1 MEKKRRSKWFWVFLL
16 IFLAAAAFAV
26 YYYVS
31 QQKKEEVYD
40 KLKENNKTEEPEV
53 KEEPKQEPVQAVP
66 EEPEAE
72 PVDIPIDF
80 AGLQEMNPEIYA
92 WIRIPGT
99 EVDYPIVQRPEDDAY
114 YLDHTIEGA
123 EGLPG
128 SIYTESLNKKDFTD
142 KNTVIYGHNMKDNTM
157 FGSLKDYKDSA
168 YMDEHS
174 EVYIYTPEHIFT
186 YKIFAAVTYDS
197 RHIMVAFDFA
207 QDEQYQA
214 YLDSLSQVR
223 NMASYINTDI
233 PVTTAD
239 RIITM
244 STCNGNNAVSYTH
257 LTLPTILRV

>member
-123 EGLPG
+123 EGPPG

-244 STCNGNNAVSYTH
+244 STCNGNNDQRFLVEAV
-257 LTLPTILRV
+257 LIDEK

>member
-1 MEKKRRSKWFWVFLL
+1 MVLG
-16 IFLAAAAFAV
+16 IFDHIPGGSSFCC
-26 YYYVS
+26 YYYVG

-186 YKIFAAVTYDS
+186 YKIFGAVTYDS

-244 STCNGNNAVSYTH
+244 STCNGNNDQRFLVEAV
-257 LTLPTILRV
+257 LIDEK

>member
-1 MEKKRRSKWFWVFLL
+1 MEKKRRSKLFWVFLI
-16 IFLAAAAFAV
+16 IFLAAVAFAV

-40 KLKENNKTEEPEV
+40 KLKENNKTEEPQV

-142 KNTVIYGHNMKDNTM
+142 KNTVIYGHNMKNDTT
-157 FGSLKDYKDSA
+157 
-168 YMDEHS
+168 
-174 EVYIYTPEHIFT
+174 I
-186 YKIFAAVTYDS
+186 
-197 RHIMVAFDFA
+197 
-207 QDEQYQA
+207 
-214 YLDSLSQVR
+214 SLSIAISRMFFRGSV
-223 NMASYINTDI
+223 I
-233 PVTTAD
+233 PTCCSSALSSVL
-239 RIITM
+239 RTM
-244 STCNGNNAVSYTH
+244 GF
-257 LTLPTILRV
+257 L

>member
-1 MEKKRRSKWFWVFLL
+1 MEKKKRSKLFWVFLI

-26 YYYVS
+26 YYYTS

-40 KLKENNKTEEPEV
+40 KLKENNKKTAEPKV
-53 KEEPKQEPVQAVP
+53 KEEPIQEPEQAA
-66 EEPEAE
+66 EPEPE

-80 AGLQEMNPEIYA
+80 AELQKMNPEIYA
-92 WIRIPGT
+92 WIQIPGT

-114 YLDHTIEGA
+114 YLDHTIEGE

-128 SIYTESLNKKDFTD
+128 SIYTESLNKQDFTD

-157 FGSLKDYKDSA
+157 FGGLKDYKDSA

-197 RHIMVAFDFA
+197 RHIMVAFDFD

-233 PVTTAD
+233 PVTTSD

-244 STCNGNNAVSYTH
+244 STCNGNNDQRFLVEA
-257 LTLPTILRV
+257 LLIDEK

>member
-1 MEKKRRSKWFWVFLL
+1 MEKKRRSKWFWVFLI
-16 IFLAAAAFAV
+16 IFLAVAAFAV

-186 YKIFAAVTYDS
+186 YKIFGAVTYDS

-244 STCNGNNAVSYTH
+244 STCNGNNDQRFLVEAV
-257 LTLPTILRV
+257 LIDEK

>member
-1 MEKKRRSKWFWVFLL
+1 MEKKRRSKLFWVFLI

-26 YYYVS
+26 YYYTS

-40 KLKENNKTEEPEV
+40 KLKENNKKTEEPEV
-53 KEEPKQEPVQAVP
+53 KEEPKP
-66 EEPEAE
+66 EPEQEQEVEAEPE

-80 AGLQEMNPEIYA
+80 AELRKMNPEIYA

-114 YLDHTIEGA
+114 YLDHTIEGEA
-123 EGLPG
+123 GLPG
-128 SIYTESLNKKDFTD
+128 SIYTESLNKQDFTD

-197 RHIMVAFDFA
+197 RHIMVAFDFN

-233 PVTTAD
+233 PVTTVD

-244 STCNGNNAVSYTH
+244 STCNGNNDQRFLVEAV
-257 LTLPTILRV
+257 LIDEK

>member
-1 MEKKRRSKWFWVFLL
+1 MEKKRRSKWFWVFLI

-114 YLDHTIEGA
+114 YLDHIIEGA

-244 STCNGNNAVSYTH
+244 STCNGNNDQRFLVEAV
-257 LTLPTILRV
+257 LIDEK

>member
-1 MEKKRRSKWFWVFLL
+1 MEKKRRSKWFWVFLI
-16 IFLAAAAFAV
+16 IFLAAAAFDV
-26 YYYVS
+26 YYFVS
-31 QQKKEEVYD
+31 QQNKDDVYD

-244 STCNGNNAVSYTH
+244 STCNGNNDQRFLVEAV
-257 LTLPTILRV
+257 LIDEK

>member
-1 MEKKRRSKWFWVFLL
+1 MEKKKRSKLFWVFLI

-26 YYYVS
+26 YYYTS

-40 KLKENNKTEEPEV
+40 KLKENNKKTEEPKV
-53 KEEPKQEPVQAVP
+53 KEEPIQEPEQAA
-66 EEPEAE
+66 EPEPE

-80 AGLQEMNPEIYA
+80 AELQKMNPEIYA
-92 WIRIPGT
+92 WIQIPGT

-114 YLDHTIEGA
+114 YLDHTIEGE

-128 SIYTESLNKKDFTD
+128 SIYTESLNKQDFTD
-142 KNTVIYGHNMKDNTM
+142 KNTVIYGHNMKDCTM
-157 FGSLKDYKDSA
+157 FGGLKDYKDSA

-197 RHIMVAFDFA
+197 RHIMVAFDFD

-233 PVTTAD
+233 PVTTSD

-244 STCNGNNAVSYTH
+244 STCNGNNDQRFLVEAV
-257 LTLPTILRV
+257 LIDEK

>member
-1 MEKKRRSKWFWVFLL
+1 MEKKRRSKLFWVFLI
-16 IFLAAAAFAV
+16 IFLAAVAFAV
-26 YYYVS
+26 YYYTS

-40 KLKENNKTEEPEV
+40 KLKESNKTEET
-53 KEEPKQEPVQAVP
+53 KDTEEPKQEPAK
-66 EEPEAE
+66 EAAAEPEKE
-72 PVDIPIDF
+72 PVEIPIDF
-80 AGLQEMNPEIYA
+80 AELQKMNPEIYA

-114 YLDHTIEGA
+114 YLDHTIEGE

-142 KNTVIYGHNMKDNTM
+142 KNTVIYGHNMKGCTM
-157 FGSLKDYKDSA
+157 FGGLKDYKDSA

-197 RHIMVAFDFA
+197 RHIMVAFDFT
-207 QDEQYQA
+207 QEEQFQA

-233 PVTTAD
+233 PVTTSD

-244 STCNGNNAVSYTH
+244 STCNGNNDQRFLVEAV
-257 LTLPTILRV
+257 LIDEK

>member
-1 MEKKRRSKWFWVFLL
+1 MEKKRRSKWCWVFLI

-72 PVDIPIDF
+72 LVDIPIDF

-186 YKIFAAVTYDS
+186 YKIFGAVTYDS

-244 STCNGNNAVSYTH
+244 STCNGNNDQRFLVEAV
-257 LTLPTILRV
+257 LIDEK

>member
-1 MEKKRRSKWFWVFLL
+1 MEKKKRSKLFWVFLI

-26 YYYVS
+26 YYYTS

-40 KLKENNKTEEPEV
+40 KLKENNKKTEEPKV
-53 KEEPKQEPVQAVP
+53 KEEPIQEPEQAA
-66 EEPEAE
+66 EPEPE

-80 AGLQEMNPEIYA
+80 AELQKMNPEIYA
-92 WIRIPGT
+92 WIQIPGT

-114 YLDHTIEGA
+114 YLDHTIEGE

-128 SIYTESLNKKDFTD
+128 SIYTESLNKQDFTD

-157 FGSLKDYKDSA
+157 FGGLKDYKDSA

-197 RHIMVAFDFA
+197 RHIMVAFDFD

-223 NMASYINTDI
+223 NMASYI
-233 PVTTAD
+233 
-239 RIITM
+239 ITM
-244 STCNGNNAVSYTH
+244 STCNGNNDQRFLVEAV
-257 LTLPTILRV
+257 LIDEK

>member
-26 YYYVS
+26 FYYVS

-244 STCNGNNAVSYTH
+244 STCNGNNDQRFLVEAV
-257 LTLPTILRV
+257 LIDEK

>member
-1 MEKKRRSKWFWVFLL
+1 
-16 IFLAAAAFAV
+16 
-26 YYYVS
+26 
-31 QQKKEEVYD
+31 
-40 KLKENNKTEEPEV
+40 
-53 KEEPKQEPVQAVP
+53 
-66 EEPEAE
+66 
-72 PVDIPIDF
+72 
-80 AGLQEMNPEIYA
+80 
-92 WIRIPGT
+92 
-99 EVDYPIVQRPEDDAY
+99 
-114 YLDHTIEGA
+114 
-123 EGLPG
+123 
-128 SIYTESLNKKDFTD
+128 
-142 KNTVIYGHNMKDNTM
+142 M

-197 RHIMVAFDFA
+197 RHSMVAFDFA

-244 STCNGNNAVSYTH
+244 STCNGNNDQRFLVEAV
-257 LTLPTILRV
+257 LIDEK

>member
-1 MEKKRRSKWFWVFLL
+1 MEKKRRSKWFWVFLIL
-16 IFLAAAAFAV
+16 FLAAAAIDV

-174 EVYIYTPEHIFT
+174 EAYIYTPEHIFT

-244 STCNGNNAVSYTH
+244 STCNGNNDQRFLVEAV
-257 LTLPTILRV
+257 LIDEK

>member
-72 PVDIPIDF
+72 PVDIPIDY

-99 EVDYPIVQRPEDDAY
+99 AVDYPIVQRPEDDAY

-244 STCNGNNAVSYTH
+244 STCNGNNDQRFLVEAV
-257 LTLPTILRV
+257 LIDEK

>member
-223 NMASYINTDI
+223 NMESYINTDI

-244 STCNGNNAVSYTH
+244 STCNGNNDQRFLVEAV
-257 LTLPTILRV
+257 LIDEK

>member
-244 STCNGNNAVSYTH
+244 STCNGNNDQRFLVEAV
-257 LTLPTILRV
+257 LIDEK